1 MEEFPSVVP
10 VKLVLAFAHCSAS
23 TRKRER
29 GERESI
35 ISVIPDMYYR
45 EPILAFFGWIPAT
58 NCGYD
63 ARYSFSVGRNLNCL

>member
-10 VKLVLAFAHCSAS
+10 VELVLAFTLYTAY

-29 GERESI
+29 WERESI
-35 ISVIPDMYYR
+35 ISVIPDMCYQ
-45 EPILAFFGWIPAT
+45 ESILAFFGWIPAT